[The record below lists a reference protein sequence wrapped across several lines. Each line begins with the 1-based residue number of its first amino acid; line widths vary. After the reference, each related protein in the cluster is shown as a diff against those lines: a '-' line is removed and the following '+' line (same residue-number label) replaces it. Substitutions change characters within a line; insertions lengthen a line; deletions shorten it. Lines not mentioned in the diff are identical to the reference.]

1 MEHIKG
7 HLEGLAAGFL
17 RGLDAD
23 ERVMAAWPHVCGP
36 QAAEHARAIGFSRG
50 VLMVDVDEPE
60 WLATL
65 EQLKSEYGP
74 RLRALTGVV
83 VKDLDFQKSRQT
95 ARQE

>member
-1 MEHIKG
+1 MEHIKA
-7 HLEGLAAGFL
+7 HLEGLAAGLL
-17 RGLDAD
+17 RGLDED

-60 WLATL
+60 WLSTL
-65 EQLKSEYGP
+65 EQLKGEYET

-83 VKDLDFQKSRQT
+83 VKDLDFQKSRGA
-95 ARQE
+95 AR